1 MNAVLVITFH
11 QGDEIKKNG
20 LGGNLARRGEV
31 KNAYRIF
38 IGKPVW
44 MRSFGSLGVRWEY
57 NIQVDLKEIVRG
69 CVDCIKSASGYHR
82 RIEFS

>member
-44 MRSFGSLGVRWEY
+44 MRSFGSLGVR
-57 NIQVDLKEIVRG
+57 
-69 CVDCIKSASGYHR
+69 
-82 RIEFS
+82 